1 MNRSKRIIAFIISC
15 TFFAQI
21 LTTNV
26 LGDTNF
32 KLFEETQNLETQ
44 GDGLDLASD
53 AVNVDG
59 KMEGS
64 VLDSVYAPIDIS
76 DELLDELPLEEV
88 IPTDIKM
95 LAEIPEGKLP
105 IGDVDG
111 NGTVDSLDFA
121 YMRIHLLG
129 VINDFKPEDDLWVS
143 DVSGDDVFDS
153 IDFAFMR
160 LFLLG
165 KISEFPKQKLI
176 TSPTPISIDT
186 PTPTASETAV
196 IVETPTPKP
205 TEIVVETPT
214 PLVSDVPSTE
224 TPSPT
229 PTTEPVVVE
238 GQLRVEVK
246 QFNEDSSGVIS
257 PNFKIYN
264 IGDSSIDLSKVK
276 VRYYYTID
284 GESAQQFICD
294 YSNVDADNVVGNF
307 VKMQKINTTTNYYI
321 EVSFTSTAGYISPND
336 CVEIQVRVYK
346 TNWTNYD
353 LTNDYSRSIST
364 DYGECDLVTA
374 YIDEVLQW
382 GIEPIV
388 YEPTPMPTPT
398 PTIRPTEGPDKDIYT
413 PYYNLAK
420 EPLLENALTY
430 GYINSDEDADYFVFT
445 PSHTGLYRF
454 EGVDGIKDSIGFIT
468 AFNPN
473 DNILYNYSTYP
484 SNGSSPWYV
493 ESYLYAGT
501 KNYFHMSKYDK
512 GEGNIPCLY
521 SIKVTYLKPDLS
533 IYSTEPNS
541 DCVGNSTTYTVEVVN
556 NGGDMIEGQSFV
568 VTLLVEGTDIVLS
581 TECSTLL
588 AKNKTVTIE
597 FPKQAG
603 FDLSTLTKGQY
614 IINVKVDDQ
623 NTIDESNETN
633 NSVSKYFFIED
644 YGNTKESATEIKLG
658 AKVSGKMDYSS
669 DYDYFKF
676 IPESDANY
684 VMLSSDENIKF
695 DLYDGNGKGLKYGYS
710 LVPYKLIAG
719 NTYYIRLYN
728 KSGLITDYEF
738 VLEKEDYGN
747 EINFA
752 TPIKVEDKIIG
763 KIDYKNDW
771 DYFQYT
777 PDSNGAYAIIS
788 SNENMRI
795 DFFDSNGKRLKYGH
809 SPVPYEMI
817 AGNTYYIGLGSKD
830 GLITDYE
837 FVLEKEDYGNEIN
850 FATPIKVED
859 KIIGKIDYKYD
870 GDYFKFVPDSN
881 ELILGQ

>member
-1 MNRSKRIIAFIISC
+1 
-15 TFFAQI
+15 
-21 LTTNV
+21 
-26 LGDTNF
+26 
-32 KLFEETQNLETQ
+32 
-44 GDGLDLASD
+44 
-53 AVNVDG
+53 
-59 KMEGS
+59 
-64 VLDSVYAPIDIS
+64 
-76 DELLDELPLEEV
+76 
-88 IPTDIKM
+88 
-95 LAEIPEGKLP
+95 
-105 IGDVDG
+105 
-111 NGTVDSLDFA
+111 
-121 YMRIHLLG
+121 
-129 VINDFKPEDDLWVS
+129 
-143 DVSGDDVFDS
+143 
-153 IDFAFMR
+153 
-160 LFLLG
+160 
-165 KISEFPKQKLI
+165 
-176 TSPTPISIDT
+176 
-186 PTPTASETAV
+186 
-196 IVETPTPKP
+196 
-205 TEIVVETPT
+205 
-214 PLVSDVPSTE
+214 
-224 TPSPT
+224 
-229 PTTEPVVVE
+229 
-238 GQLRVEVK
+238 
-246 QFNEDSSGVIS
+246 
-257 PNFKIYN
+257 
-264 IGDSSIDLSKVK
+264 
-276 VRYYYTID
+276 
-284 GESAQQFICD
+284 
-294 YSNVDADNVVGNF
+294 
-307 VKMQKINTTTNYYI
+307 
-321 EVSFTSTAGYISPND
+321 
-336 CVEIQVRVYK
+336 
-346 TNWTNYD
+346 
-353 LTNDYSRSIST
+353 
-364 DYGECDLVTA
+364 LVTA

-512 GEGNIPCLY
+512 GEGNIPCQY

-881 ELILGQ
+881 ETYIGTVNSDETVWIFLYDSKGERLKYSSNGYLNYDFITDNTYYISLSYNNSATGYDFVITKDDFGNDINSSTSVKAGKTNGKIDYYKDYDYFEFTPDSDSKYIAMLTGAEDNRLRINLYDSEGNFVETSSSSKMMCDLEAGNKYFIAVYDNYYPRGNYELSIFKEEDGDSIDNAVAITEASEMSAKIYGEDDIDYFSYIPKKSGFYSIYTTGMDTVGVLYSDKKKVISENNDKGIDDKNFYIVANMEANKLYYIGVKGNKQIGDYVLKVEEIINKP